1 MLPIQTILHPTD
13 FSDTSEHAFHLA
25 CALARDYGAR
35 LIAVHVRSQPTLL
48 FAEALPYAE
57 SDFLEAEERLYSLQ
71 AGPEV
76 HLDYLLLDG
85 EPSSTIVTAA
95 QDHHADL
102 IVMGMRGR
110 RGIARLFMGS
120 VAEQVLRR
128 AECPVMTVK
137 TPFANAAQSVVGAAI
152 VEAVT

>member
-1 MLPIQTILHPTD
+1 MLSIQTILHPTD

-25 CALARDYGAR
+25 CALARDYSAR
-35 LIAVHVRSQPTLL
+35 LIALHVRSQPTLL
-48 FAEALPYAE
+48 FAESLAYADN
-57 SDFLEAEERLYSLQ
+57 DFLEAENRLFSLQ
-71 AGPEV
+71 ADGDV
-76 HLDYLLLDG
+76 HLGHLLLDG
-85 EPSSTIVTAA
+85 DPSTAIVKAA
-95 QDHHADL
+95 EDHHADL

-128 AECPVMTVK
+128 AACPVITVK
-137 TPFANAAQSVVGAAI
+137 TPFAEAAETVVGAAL